1 MFQEPQKRRNYIIY
15 ILFIFLSGSIFLVD
29 LFSNKKFSN
38 LISDNTDFLF
48 PVSQEAIGFFE
59 SLELNIMKNKN
70 TLINENIR
78 LKNEVIELRK
88 LKLINER
95 LVEEIRSNKL
105 PVAPPIIKEIINFPK
120 LSLKTTKYIK

>member
-48 PVSQEAIGFFE
+48 PVSQEAVGFPD
-59 SLELNIMKNKN
+59 SLELNF
-70 TLINENIR
+70 
-78 LKNEVIELRK
+78 
-88 LKLINER
+88 
-95 LVEEIRSNKL
+95 
-105 PVAPPIIKEIINFPK
+105 IKKWNPK
-120 LSLKTTKYIK
+120 GK